1 MKITK
6 EDVIRVAHLAR
17 LDIEQKAIESYAE
30 QIGKVLE
37 YVDMLKQVN
46 TDAVVPTSHVMD
58 IPHPFRNDDLV
69 KPLDSKSALAN
80 APEKENGSFLVPR
93 IIKG

>member
-30 QIGKVLE
+30 QIGSVLE

-46 TDAVVPTSHVMD
+46 TDAVVPTSHAID
-58 IPHPFRNDDLV
+58 IINVFRDDDLV
-69 KPLDSKSALAN
+69 ESLDSRSALAN
-80 APEKENGSFLVPR
+80 APEKENGNFLVPR
-93 IIKG
+93 VIKG

>member
-6 EDVIRVAHLAR
+6 EDVIHVAHLAR
-17 LDIEQKAIESYAE
+17 LDLEKTAITNYVE

-46 TDAVVPTSHVMD
+46 TDAVVPTSHAID
-58 IPHPFRNDDLV
+58 ITNVFRDDDLV
-69 KPLDSKSALAN
+69 ESLDSKSALAN
-80 APEKENGSFLVPR
+80 APERENGNFLVPR
-93 IIKG
+93 VIKG

>member
-17 LDIEQKAIESYAE
+17 LDIEKTAITNYVE
-30 QIGKVLE
+30 QIGRVLE

-46 TDAVVPTSHVMD
+46 TDAVVPTSHAID
-58 IPHPFRNDDLV
+58 IINVFRDDDLV
-69 KPLDSKSALAN
+69 ESLDSKSALAN
-80 APEKENGSFLVPR
+80 APEKENGNFLVPR
-93 IIKG
+93 VIKG